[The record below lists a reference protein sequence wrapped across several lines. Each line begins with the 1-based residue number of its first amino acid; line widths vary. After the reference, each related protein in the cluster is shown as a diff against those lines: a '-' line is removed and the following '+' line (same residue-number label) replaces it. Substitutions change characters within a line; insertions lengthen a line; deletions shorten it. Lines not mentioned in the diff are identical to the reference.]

1 MARQTKEQ
9 RLNDIHAEA
18 MAEFDNIQSAL
29 RDERLQCLQDRRF
42 YSISGS
48 QWEGPL
54 GEQFE
59 NKPKFEVNKIHLA
72 VLRIFNEYRNNRIS
86 VDFVSKDG
94 AKNEKLSDVCDGL
107 YRADEQDS
115 GAEEAYDNAFEEAVG
130 GGFGAWRLRAEYED
144 DEDPED
150 ERQRIRIEPI
160 FDADSSV
167 FFDLNAKRQD
177 KADAKRCYVLTAM
190 TREAYAVEYGDDPA
204 SWPKDIYQH
213 EFDWLTP
220 DVVYIAEYYRVEE
233 TNETVRIFE
242 GLDGQEVRYR
252 DSELLADETIE
263 ATLLATGFKEVRQK
277 RVKRRRVHKY
287 ILNGARVLDDLGYIA
302 GKCIPIVPVYGKR
315 WFIDNVERCMGHVR
329 LAKDAQRLKNM
340 QLSKLGEIS
349 ALSSV
354 EKPILT
360 PEQVAGHQVMWSE
373 DNIKNYPY
381 LLINPITDANGQM
394 AISGPVAY
402 TRPPAIPPAMAAL
415 LQITEQDMQDI
426 LGNQGDAEKIVSN
439 ISGKAVELIQNK
451 LDMQTFIYMSNMAK
465 AVKRSGEIW
474 LSMAQDIFVE
484 SGRKMKTIGSQGEV
498 DSVELLRPSVDEET
512 GETIY
517 ENDLSEAKF
526 DVAVDVGPS
535 SSSRRSATVRALTGM
550 MAITQDPETMQVLGA
565 MAMMN
570 MEGEGISDVR
580 DFFRRKLIMLGVVKP
595 TKAEMEEMMQAK
607 ANQPEDPNSI
617 FLQAAAEE
625 AVAKAAKARADTI
638 ETVAAAELKRAQTV
652 ETMAKVSGAEQDQA
666 IKALQTMGSAA
677 IAAQQLGLDQID
689 QTAQP
694 AAPVA
699 Q

>member
-9 RLNDIHAEA
+9 RLADIHAEA
-18 MAEFDNIQSAL
+18 MTEFDKIQSAL

-42 YSISGS
+42 YSIAGS

-94 AKNEKLSDVCDGL
+94 SKNDKLADVCDGL

-177 KADAKRCYVLTAM
+177 KADAKRCYVLTAL
-190 TREAYAVEYGDDPA
+190 TRDAYAAEYGDDPA
-204 SWPKDIYQH
+204 SWPKEVYQH

-220 DVVYIAEYYRVEE
+220 DVVYVAEYYRVEE
-233 TNETVRIFE
+233 TNQTVHIFE
-242 GLDGQEVRYR
+242 GLDGQEVRYT
-252 DSELLADETIE
+252 DAELIADETIE
-263 ATLLATGFKEVRQK
+263 ETLLATGFKEVRQK

-329 LAKDAQRLKNM
+329 LAKDSQRLKNM

-360 PEQVAGHQVMWSE
+360 PEQVAGHQVMWAE

-402 TRPPAIPPAMAAL
+402 TKPPAIPPAMAAL

-426 LGNQGDAEKIVSN
+426 LGNQEAAEKIVSN

-484 SGRKMKTIGSQGEV
+484 SGRKMKTIGTQGEV
-498 DSVELLRPSVDEET
+498 DSVELLKPTVDEET
-512 GETIY
+512 GETLY
-517 ENDLSEAKF
+517 ENDLSDAKF

-570 MEGEGISDVR
+570 MEGEGISEVR
-580 DFFRRKLIMLGVVKP
+580 DFFRRKLILLGVVKP
-595 TKAEMEEMMQAK
+595 TKAEMEEMMQAQ
-607 ANQPEDPNSI
+607 ANRPEDPNSI

-677 IAAQQLGLDQID
+677 IAAQQLGMGEP
-689 QTAQP
+689 AQP
-694 AAPVA
+694 TAPVA

>member
-1 MARQTKEQ
+1 MARLTKEQ
-9 RLNDIHAEA
+9 RLAAIHAEA
-18 MAEFDNIQSAL
+18 MAEFDKIQSAL

-42 YSISGS
+42 YSIAGS

-72 VLRIFNEYRNNRIS
+72 VLRIFNEYRNNRIT
-86 VDFVSKDG
+86 VDFISKDG
-94 AKNEKLSDVCDGL
+94 TKNDKLADVCDGL

-144 DEDPED
+144 DEDAED

-177 KADAKRCYVLTAM
+177 KADAKRCFVLTAL
-190 TREAYAVEYGDDPA
+190 TRDAYEDEYGDNPA
-204 SWPKDIYQH
+204 SWPKEVYQH

-220 DVVYIAEYYRVEE
+220 DVVYVAEYYRIEE
-233 TNETVRIFE
+233 TSETVRIFE
-242 GLDGQEVRYR
+242 GLDAQEVRYR
-252 DSELLADETIE
+252 DADFEADEMLE
-263 ATLLATGFKEVRQK
+263 ETLLATGFKEVRQK
-277 RVKRRRVHKY
+277 RIKRRRVHKY
-287 ILNGARVLDDLGYIA
+287 ILNGARVLDDMGYIA

-329 LAKDAQRLKNM
+329 LAKDSQRLKNM

-360 PEQVAGHQVMWSE
+360 PEQVSGHQVMWSE

-381 LLINPITDANGQM
+381 LLINPITDANGNL
-394 AISGPVAY
+394 AVSGPVAY

-415 LQITEQDMQDI
+415 LQITEQDMQQI
-426 LGNQGDAEKIVSN
+426 LGNQEGAEKIVSN

-474 LSMAQDIFVE
+474 LSMAQDILVE
-484 SGRKMKTIGSQGEV
+484 PGRKMKTVGSQNEV
-498 DSVELLRPSVDEET
+498 DSVELLRPTVDEKT
-512 GETIY
+512 GETLY
-517 ENDLSEAKF
+517 ENDLSNAKF

-580 DFFRRKLIMLGVVKP
+580 DFFRRKLIMLGVVQP

-638 ETVAAAELKRAQTV
+638 ETVASAELKRAQTV
-652 ETMAKVSGAEQDQA
+652 KTMADVSGAEQDQA
-666 IKALQTMGSAA
+666 IRAIQTIGSAEL
-677 IAAQQLGLDQID
+677 AAQQM
-689 QTAQP
+689 AQMQQP
-694 AAPVA
+694 VQPVSPVA
-699 Q
+699 E